1 MILPRDQ
8 VKVLRM
14 YKTRGYTIITT
25 NGCFDV
31 LHIGHVHYLTLAK
44 GLGDKCIVVV
54 LLNSD
59 SSVTALKGYGRP
71 LVPENERALILDAL
85 ECVDFVVIFDELTPD
100 ILLRDIKPDI
110 HVKGGDYSADE
121 LPEAE
126 LIRSL
131 GGDVITLG
139 SVKGKSTTSFI
150 QEIVAKFG
158 SGEDD
163 QDTGT

>member
-8 VKVLRM
+8 VGVLRM
-14 YKTRGYTIITT
+14 YKMAGHTVITT
-25 NGCFDV
+25 NGCFDI
-31 LHIGHVHYLTLAK
+31 LHVGHIRYLTLAK
-44 GLGDKCIVVV
+44 GLRDKCVVVV

-59 SSVTALKGYGRP
+59 SSVTAIKGDGRP
-71 LVPENERALILDAL
+71 LVLENERALILDAL
-85 ECVDFVVIFDELTPD
+85 RCVDFVVIFDELTPD
-100 ILLRDIKPDI
+100 IVLRDIKPDI